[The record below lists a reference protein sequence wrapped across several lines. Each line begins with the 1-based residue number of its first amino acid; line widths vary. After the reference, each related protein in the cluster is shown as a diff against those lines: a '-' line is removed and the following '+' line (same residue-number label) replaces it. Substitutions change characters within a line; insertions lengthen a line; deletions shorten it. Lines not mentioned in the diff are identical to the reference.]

1 VNDCCNDP
9 IEQQQMNKNQF
20 YVFEYRFIKF
30 EYKHES
36 RRFEPIVFD
45 TEMPFDELRAKY
57 CNFDKLMSPS
67 ARTF

>member
-1 VNDCCNDP
+1 
-9 IEQQQMNKNQF
+9 MNKNQF